1 MSEQHEDPRLRAL
14 LLAARNQLDT
24 LWRVSDR
31 AANDGHQ
38 SVEGVLKL
46 IGAIDYALG
55 IEQYTFDIDANA
67 NDKKAASSTPLA
79 QTPARPIASNGNHGL
94 SHPLDVNGGN

>member
-24 LWRVSDR
+24 LWRVTDR

-38 SVEGVLKL
+38 SVETVLKL

-55 IEQYTFDIDANA
+55 IEQYTFDVDAVA
-67 NDKKAASSTPLA
+67 NDKKPAGSTPLA
-79 QTPARPIASNGNHGL
+79 QAQMRPVTSNGNHGL
-94 SHPLDVNGGN
+94 SHPLDIHQG